1 MKNSIFAGNREP
13 WAESLIILLY
23 FSLCT
28 TFQMLLPFPHLF
40 KIVNLL
46 HQFSTFSLLDIFVL
60 DEECMG
66 ARKGYVLVTDTANCK
81 WAAPDNR

>member
-23 FSLCT
+23 FSICA

-46 HQFSTFSLLDIFVL
+46 HQFSTFSLLDICVL

-66 ARKGYVLVTDTANCK
+66 ARKGYVLVTDTANCN